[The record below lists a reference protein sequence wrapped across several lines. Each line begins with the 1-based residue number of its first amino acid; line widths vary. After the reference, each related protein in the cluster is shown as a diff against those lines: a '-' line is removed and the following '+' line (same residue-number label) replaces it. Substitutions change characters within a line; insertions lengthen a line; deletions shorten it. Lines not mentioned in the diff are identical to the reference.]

1 MGKKLNTIEIIVFIA
16 VLIGGVFY
24 GINRFNEREVN
35 HVTFINNND
44 DNKDNSLDSEYNY
57 VFSFIDDNDE
67 E

>member
-1 MGKKLNTIEIIVFIA
+1 MGKKLNTIGIIVFIA

-44 DNKDNSLDSEYNY
+44 DNKEF
-57 VFSFIDDNDE
+57 VIMMEAEIEVE
-67 E
+67 EEEWY